1 MERARLDQYLVDHGL
16 APSRSRA
23 RAIIEAGLVRVSGT
37 VETKPARQV
46 QDDAAII
53 LDGIDHPWVSR
64 GGVKLAAALE
74 QFAIDPSDAV
84 ALDVGASTGGF
95 TQVLLACG
103 ARLVYAV
110 EVGSGQLAPVLG
122 GDSRIVLLENQN
134 ARSLSA
140 REIPEP
146 VSVIVCDAS
155 FIGLETIL
163 PAPLTLAAPGAV
175 LIALI
180 KPQFEVGPGRV
191 GKGGIVRDAALQD
204 EVCQRLSRWIDQQP
218 GWRFVG
224 LTDSPIPGSDGNKEF
239 LLCARRDR

>member
-1 MERARLDQYLVDHGL
+1 MERTRLDQYLVDHGL

-23 RAIIEAGLVRVSGT
+23 RAIIEAGLVRVGGT

-46 QDDAAII
+46 PDDTSII

-74 QFAIDPSDAV
+74 QFAIDPSGAV
-84 ALDVGASTGGF
+84 ALDIGASTGGF
-95 TQVLLACG
+95 TQVLLERG
-103 ARLVYAV
+103 ARLIYAV
-110 EVGSGQLAPVLG
+110 EVGSGQLAPLLAG
-122 GDSRIVLLENQN
+122 NARIVLLENQN
-134 ARSLSA
+134 ARTLSSQ
-140 REIPEP
+140 EIPEP
-146 VSVIVCDAS
+146 VTMIVCDAS

-191 GKGGIVRDAALQD
+191 GKGGIVRDAALQN
-204 EVCQRLSRWIDQQP
+204 EVCQRLSRWIDEQP

-224 LTDSPIPGSDGNKEF
+224 LMDSPIPGSDGNKEF
-239 LLCARRDR
+239 LLCARHDR